1 MAIEA
6 SAVRC
11 SFGDSIIME
20 RVERELDEHLSKGRV
35 RSVGKLIND
44 DDKEGYEYIR
54 SVVGVLSKEE
64 AQELERRY
72 ITAGWDEVSIVP
84 DASKATTTARFF
96 LKK

>member
-35 RSVGKLIND
+35 RSVGKLVTVN
-44 DDKEGYEYIR
+44 DKEGYEYVR

-72 ITAGWDEVSIVP
+72 AKAGWDEVSIVP
-84 DASKATTTARFF
+84 DPSKATTTARFF
-96 LKK
+96 LNK